1 MQKNDGLTDA
11 ESWDQIWSAD
21 DGHDGPRLRTRL
33 ASGRAWCRLLESLLD
48 APKTNGSLDVL
59 ELGCAPGAMI
69 MQLHALRPQHRYR
82 GLDNSAA
89 GLKITR
95 SRLREAGIAAEL
107 SEGDMRDADLPGADL
122 VVSFGLAEHFADPA
136 EAMRYHRRFVKPGGM
151 VAVTVP
157 NYANPL
163 IVRLLRRF
171 SPETLETHNL
181 SIMSVE
187 NIREALRA
195 AGFVDVVS
203 GRSGYALL
211 PSSRPRPGLVGG
223 AYRFVT
229 RAWNLAA
236 GVLPEGVPWASS
248 IWATGVNPN

>member
-1 MQKNDGLTDA
+1 MQKKDGLTTA
-11 ESWDQIWSAD
+11 ESWDQIWSVD
-21 DGHDGPRLRTRL
+21 DGHGSPRLRTRL
-33 ASGRAWCRLLESLLD
+33 APGRAWCRLLESLLD

-69 MQLHALRPQHRYR
+69 MQLHALRPQYRYR
-82 GLDNSAA
+82 GLDTSAA
-89 GLKITR
+89 GLRIAR

-107 SEGDMRDADLPGADL
+107 HEGDMRDADLPGADL

-163 IVRLLRRF
+163 VVRLLRKF
-171 SPETLETHNL
+171 SPETLATHNL
-181 SIMSVE
+181 AIMSVE
-187 NIREALRA
+187 NIREALRG

-203 GRSGYALL
+203 GKSGYALL
-211 PSSRPRPGLVGG
+211 PNSRPRPGPAGS

-229 RAWNLAA
+229 RAWNLASGA
-236 GVLPEGVPWASS
+236 LPEGVPWTSS
-248 IWATGVNPN
+248 VWATGVNPD